1 MENSNK
7 ILIFSTSYLPFVGGA
22 EVAIKEITD
31 RISGVDFDIITS
43 RFDFK
48 LPKNEKIGNVNV
60 YRVGFGFKTLDKL
73 LLPFWGA
80 IKTIS
85 LNNKNN
91 YKYYF
96 CVMVTFASGA
106 AYISNIISSKKVP
119 IILNLQ
125 EGDSEEHFQNRW
137 FGLINLSWKLALK
150 RSSLVVAISSYLA
163 ERAKKFGYKGDI
175 KIIPNG
181 VDIEKFSIFNSQFS
195 KEERQ
200 KIRKEIGLEEK
211 DIGLITTSRLVLKNG
226 VGDVIKALPKLPK
239 NIKFVIFGEG
249 YLEKELKELAI
260 KLNVSNR
267 IIFKGFVEHPVLNK
281 YLKASD
287 IFIRTSRSEGQG
299 ISFLEAMACKLPV
312 IATPVGGIVDFLH
325 DPFFEDDTDNQT
337 GYFCQPENPESIA
350 EAVKR
355 VMGDLQKNSVVEN
368 AYNMVK
374 EKYDWDLIA
383 REMNEVFDINRA
395 PKDVSHDM
403 ISLNQIK

>member
-106 AYISNIISSKKVP
+106 AYIANIVSSKKVP

-239 NIKFVIFGEG
+239 NIKFVILGEG

-267 IIFKGFVEHPVLNK
+267 IIFKGFVEHSVLNK

-325 DPFFEDDTDNQT
+325 DPFFEADTDNQT

-350 EAVKR
+350 ETVKR
-355 VMGDLQKNSVVEN
+355 VMSDSQKNSVVEN

-383 REMNEVFDINRA
+383 GEMKKVFDI
-395 PKDVSHDM
+395 
-403 ISLNQIK
+403 

>member
-1 MENSNK
+1 
-7 ILIFSTSYLPFVGGA
+7 
-22 EVAIKEITD
+22 
-31 RISGVDFDIITS
+31 
-43 RFDFK
+43 
-48 LPKNEKIGNVNV
+48 
-60 YRVGFGFKTLDKL
+60 
-73 LLPFWGA
+73 
-80 IKTIS
+80 
-85 LNNKNN
+85 
-91 YKYYF
+91 
-96 CVMVTFASGA
+96 
-106 AYISNIISSKKVP
+106 
-119 IILNLQ
+119 
-125 EGDSEEHFQNRW
+125 
-137 FGLINLSWKLALK
+137 GLGS
-150 RSSLVVAISSYLA
+150 
-163 ERAKKFGYKGDI
+163 GDI
-175 KIIPNG
+175 A
-181 VDIEKFSIFNSQFS
+181 
-195 KEERQ
+195 
-200 KIRKEIGLEEK
+200 
-211 DIGLITTSRLVLKNG
+211 LITTSRLVLKNG

-239 NIKFVIFGEG
+239 NIKFVILGEG